1 MKQKQLYAHRCGIQ
15 RIGITVHWH
24 RSKKKNI
31 IRILLSLTKLVF
43 VQTVRNGNSGIRA
56 ACDNQIFR
64 VNFSKQ
70 LCWIFDSNENDI
82 YCLVMQTLIV
92 GFEVCAHVCVCVCAW
107 HYSKRKMA
115 QQSLDLLFYSAQ
127 QFYLVESTMNLWL
140 SCIFIVLV
148 AFPLDTSYNSI
159 DLDTEFFFPN
169 INKKSVCKLS

>member
-92 GFEVCAHVCVCVCAW
+92 GFEVCAHVCVCVCVTLFKTKNGATVVRFVVLFCTTIL
-107 HYSKRKMA
+107 SGRKHHEFVIVMH
-115 QQSLDLLFYSAQ
+115 FYCFCCISVGHKL
-127 QFYLVESTMNLWL
+127 QFDRFRHR
-140 SCIFIVLV
+140 I
-148 AFPLDTSYNSI
+148 
-159 DLDTEFFFPN
+159 FFP
-169 INKKSVCKLS
+169 